1 MAQLPFTS
9 DQISEILT
17 LAGRV
22 VTGQYTGNGKYNS
35 ANPCRIECGFAPK
48 FVLIKRAGYNA
59 TYYCITAINPQKSV
73 ICNHTYSG
81 TFTATLTWDET
92 GISWYSTS
100 AAYQLNTNN
109 TVYDYLIL
117 G

>member
-1 MAQLPFTS
+1 MGQLPFTS

-17 LAGRV
+17 LAGKV
-22 VTGQYTGNGKYNS
+22 VTGQYTGNGKYGA
-35 ANPCRIECGFAPK
+35 ANLCRIDCGFAPK
-48 FVLIKRAGYNA
+48 FVLIKRAGYGAN
-59 TYYCITAINPQKSV
+59 YYCITAINPQKTV
-73 ICNHTYSG
+73 TCNYSSSS

-92 GISWYSTS
+92 GISWYSTT
-100 AAYQLNTNN
+100 ATNQLNTNN